1 MQKEQEAVRFLIQQ
15 MPSVPDVAIILGSGL
30 GGLVSEISQQVIVP
44 YEEIPFFPVSTVE
57 GHSGQLIFGILQGVP
72 VLAMAGRFHYYE
84 DYSMQEV
91 VYPLRVM
98 KLMGVKKLIVTNAA
112 GGLNPDF
119 EQGDVMLIEDIIS
132 LMPDNPLRGRNNDD
146 LGPRFPDMS
155 EPFDLEWREKAL
167 NCAENLGIGLHKG
180 VYVGLQGPKLETK
193 AEVRYLRVIGGD
205 AVGMSTVPEIIAAH
219 HMGMKVISFS
229 VITNE
234 SIPKIAKEFT
244 HEEVVA
250 VANQAGKK
258 LVELVKGIL

>member
-1 MQKEQEAVRFLIQQ
+1 MQKEQEAVNFLLQQ
-15 MPSVPDVAIILGSGL
+15 MPSVPEVAIILGSGL
-30 GGLVSEISQQVIVP
+30 GGLVSEISQQVIIP
-44 YEEIPFFPVSTVE
+44 YQEIPFFPVSTVE
-57 GHSGQLIFGILQGVP
+57 GHTGQLIFGMLHHTP

-84 DYSMQEV
+84 GYNMHEV

-98 KLMGVKKLIVTNAA
+98 KLMGIKKLIVTNAA

-119 EQGDVMLIEDIIS
+119 EQGDLMLIDDIIS
-132 LMPDNPLRGRNNDD
+132 LLPDNPLRGVNQDD

-155 EPFDLEWREKAL
+155 EPFDPIWREKAL
-167 NCAENLGIGLHKG
+167 SCAESLGIGLKNG

-219 HMGMKVISFS
+219 HMGMKVIAFS

-250 VANQAGKK
+250 VANQAGEM
-258 LVELVKGIL
+258 LVELVKGIV